1 MGSMKGKQ
9 AKIDAAFGRLA
20 DMIQSGNLLAGADPV
35 GFLDT
40 VAAELKELRAENV
53 KLKGTLSIKQ
63 SRINDLENALRDTL
77 RQLEKAING
86 NAMDGDWIAAELHGR
101 ECLYYQA

>member
-20 DMIQSGNLLAGADPV
+20 DMINGGNLLAGADPV

-53 KLKGTLSIKQ
+53 KLKGAVSIKQ
-63 SRINDLENALRDTL
+63 DRVNDLETL
-77 RQLEKAING
+77 IDEI
-86 NAMDGDWIAAELHGR
+86 R
-101 ECLYYQA
+101 ETI